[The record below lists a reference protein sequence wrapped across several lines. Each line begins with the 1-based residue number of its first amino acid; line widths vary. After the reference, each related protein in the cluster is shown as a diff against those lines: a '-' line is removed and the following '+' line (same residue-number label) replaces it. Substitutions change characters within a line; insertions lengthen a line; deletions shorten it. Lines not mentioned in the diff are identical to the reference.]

1 MEPRRPRPAS
11 PLRPLALV
19 VAIAIALV
27 LPLSGCTPQAEPPP
41 ASTADETVPGGTSAA
56 EDAAISA
63 GESYARDLD
72 ARLDETGGEPGTWSF
87 GDASSDLT
95 VWREDGRP
103 VLIEE
108 VRTDTGNSTKRYYF
122 RDGSLVYY
130 RESTRVADFAPDRG
144 SPNPVAVQR
153 GEQTV
158 EIRLAFGDDGEAVD
172 AVQTVDGVEEPLTG
186 FIEPAV
192 RRHAE
197 ELLEAA
203 GAAAS
208 SAGETGTVADR
219 S

>member
-19 VAIAIALV
+19 VSALALV
-27 LPLSGCTPQAEPPP
+27 LPLSACTPQAEPPP
-41 ASTADETVPGGTSAA
+41 ASTADETATAGTAA
-56 EDAAISA
+56 EDTAVPA

-72 ARLDETGGEPGTWSF
+72 ARLDETGGEPGTWSL

-108 VRTDTGNSTKRYYF
+108 RRTDTGPSTKRYYF

-153 GEQTV
+153 DEQTV

-197 ELLEAA
+197 ELLDAA

-208 SAGETGTVADR
+208 
-219 S
+219 